1 MIKIETKTRI
11 EDFDSIDKYLDALI
25 YQARK
30 IWKQEKEQDSTVPEQ
45 KLTKKP

>member
-1 MIKIETKTRI
+1 VIKIETKI
-11 EDFDSIDKYLDALI
+11 EDYDSIDKYLDALI

-30 IWKQEKEQDSTVPEQ
+30 KWKEEKEQNPTEPEQ